1 MNTMKAIQSS
11 CDLEAALARIEQIFD
26 AEEGTPEDDELSAL
40 FALVEAYE
48 DETVPIPPPDLIS
61 AIKFRMG
68 QAELTPKDL
77 IPILGSPAKVSEVL
91 SGQCDITMKMAR
103 ALHNDL
109 GSPRSRYCRIPPS
122 SAMHNRA
129 NIN

>member
-103 ALHNDL
+103 ALYSDL
-109 GSPRSRYCRIPPS
+109 GVPAESLLQDAATLGDAQSD
-122 SAMHNRA
+122 
-129 NIN
+129 NIK